1 MSIQVETKDFGLVD
15 LIIDIDNAKKG
26 IVGRVADVFVA
37 SAPTFV
43 RTAKRLTPV
52 DTGALQRSLDSRVN
66 RRMPRLRFG
75 TLKRSINPKSGK
87 DAKTYARFVHGGTAR
102 VGPRP
107 FLTQSLKRHTTPQG
121 AFMRGMR
128 KAGIANI
135 GKSTGGLR

>member
-26 IVGRVADVFVA
+26 VRGRVADVFVA
-37 SAPTFV
+37 TGPTFV
-43 RTAKRLTPV
+43 RSAWQFAPE
-52 DTGALQRSLDSRVN
+52 DTGALRRSLDHKVN

-102 VGPRP
+102 MGPRP
-107 FLTQSLKRHTTPQG
+107 FLTQALKRHTTPQG

>member
-15 LIIDIDNAKKG
+15 LIIDIDNAKDG

-87 DAKTYARFVHGGTAR
+87 DAKTYARHVHGGTAR

-107 FLTQSLKRHTTPQG
+107 FLTQALRRHTTPQG
-121 AFMRGMR
+121 TFMRGMR
-128 KAGIANI
+128 KAGVANI